1 MSLTE
6 DRNYFVLEIQPAMP
20 IFRAKENLY
29 KMKNIEI
36 SLTENINYFLLD
48 IQPLMPIYFQGR
60 LCQS

>member
-36 SLTENINYFLLD
+36 SLTENRNYFSVEYLACYAYL
-48 IQPLMPIYFQGR
+48 FQGR